1 MTYMATSTDDISS
14 TRLTSSGRDPSLDF
28 IRLIAILMVIA
39 IHVSSKGFGA
49 MTHHWWAVN
58 FWESVSRA
66 SVPLFLMVTGALLLG
81 KETTVRKTLS
91 RIWRVGLP
99 LIVWSYAYFYWFRY
113 TGTEFPHWT
122 KSILRGPIIPHFWYL
137 YTLLGAYL
145 FLPVMIGFCQLK
157 DTRSKVL
164 TMAGWFVGASV
175 LPTVTALTG
184 KDYLGLNLGFMP
196 LYAGYLIMGS
206 FAYRWTR
213 FTTSR
218 VVLASCVWALSAALI
233 AIFTWKHSIKVGAAN
248 ETFYAYTSPFVITS
262 AVSAFYVLRAMAITF
277 AASRWFP
284 ARTLQKLGEVNFGVY
299 LIHVMV
305 MFWWDM
311 RGFDFQFINPWLA
324 TPVVV
329 VLTFLLSAAVIFVI
343 QRLPFGKLIAPN

>member
-1 MTYMATSTDDISS
+1 MVDSSIKPIRNKRMSPQTKSNSAT
-14 TRLTSSGRDPSLDF
+14 LTATAVRDSSLDF

-113 TGTEFPHWT
+113 TGTEFLHWT

-157 DTRSKVL
+157 DTR
-164 TMAGWFVGASV
+164 
-175 LPTVTALTG
+175 
-184 KDYLGLNLGFMP
+184 
-196 LYAGYLIMGS
+196 
-206 FAYRWTR
+206 
-213 FTTSR
+213 
-218 VVLASCVWALSAALI
+218 
-233 AIFTWKHSIKVGAAN
+233 
-248 ETFYAYTSPFVITS
+248 
-262 AVSAFYVLRAMAITF
+262 
-277 AASRWFP
+277 
-284 ARTLQKLGEVNFGVY
+284 
-299 LIHVMV
+299 
-305 MFWWDM
+305 
-311 RGFDFQFINPWLA
+311 
-324 TPVVV
+324 
-329 VLTFLLSAAVIFVI
+329 
-343 QRLPFGKLIAPN
+343 